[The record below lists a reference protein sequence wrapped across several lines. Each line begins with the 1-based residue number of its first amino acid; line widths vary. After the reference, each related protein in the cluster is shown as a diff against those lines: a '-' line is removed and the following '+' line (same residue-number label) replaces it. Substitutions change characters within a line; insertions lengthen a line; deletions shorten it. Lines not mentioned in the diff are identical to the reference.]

1 MEKKAEFLKRHLK
14 LFTSTWHEKMWN
26 VYNNFKQKLFPWHE
40 WEWVKQQKDTQIY
53 LTSKVVC
60 LLEIQFHILETFTFN
75 FMVAAIHRIKFW
87 W

>member
-1 MEKKAEFLKRHLK
+1 MKRCEMFIITSNKK
-14 LFTSTWHEKMWN
+14 
-26 VYNNFKQKLFPWHE
+26 YFPDMN
-40 WEWVKQQKDTQIY
+40 EWVKQQKDTQIY

-75 FMVAAIHRIKFW
+75 FMIAAIHRIKFW